1 MNVDEKFELIK
12 RNTAEIITEKEL
24 KDLLVKKTKPVIYWG
39 TAPTGKPSIAYLF
52 PALKIADFLRAG
64 FHVKIL
70 IADLH
75 AALDNVPWNILEKR
89 YDYYSKIIPLLI
101 KSIGVDVSE
110 LEIVKGSEMEL
121 KPEYMYD
128 VLQMSSNVSVHD
140 ATKAASDV
148 VKMGDNPKLSGII
161 YPLMQAMDEEYLKV
175 DCQLGGTDQRKIMVL
190 ARENLPKIGYNSRIE
205 IMNPLIPGLVG
216 KKNNTQGKITLNV
229 GGEEEFD
236 TFIIRLKKVD
246 NKLLRQKSGILNI
259 ANVLYGSSYEDIP
272 IYLEILDKQRN
283 LLQNFPL
290 LKGESSSVDK
300 VKGLG
305 IKCLDIDTS
314 SNMDNVTL
322 GISYESFNKMS
333 SSDVKSKIDF
343 LDDEKTIMQKVNAAD
358 CVEGNPDNGVMA
370 FLKYVVMTIKGDKK
384 EKFVVKRDKKFGGDV
399 SYNNY
404 EEIEK
409 DFIEKKLH
417 PMDLKIAVAKEIV
430 EILKPVQKE
439 KKVLEKLMK
448 EAYE

>member
-1 MNVDEKFELIK
+1 MDINERFELVK
-12 RNTAEIITEKEL
+12 RNTEEIITEKEL
-24 KDLLVKKTKPVIYWG
+24 KELLETKKKPVLYWG

-52 PALKIADFLRAG
+52 PALKISDFLKAG

-70 IADLH
+70 LADLH

-89 YDYYSKIIPLLI
+89 YEYYAKIIPLII
-101 KSIGVDVSE
+101 KSMSGDVSN

-161 YPLMQAMDEEYLKV
+161 YPIMQAVDEQYLEV

-190 ARENLPKIGYNSRIE
+190 ARENLPKIGYKRRIE

-216 KKNNTQGKITLNV
+216 KK
-229 GGEEEFD
+229 
-236 TFIIRLKKVD
+236 
-246 NKLLRQKSGILNI
+246 
-259 ANVLYGSSYEDIP
+259 
-272 IYLEILDKQRN
+272 
-283 LLQNFPL
+283 
-290 LKGESSSVDK
+290 
-300 VKGLG
+300 
-305 IKCLDIDTS
+305 
-314 SNMDNVTL
+314 
-322 GISYESFNKMS
+322 MS
-333 SSDVKSKIDF
+333 SSDSKSKIDF
-343 LDDEKTIMQKVNAAD
+343 LDDEETIKQKVNDAD
-358 CVEGNPDNGVMA
+358 CIAGNPDNGVMA
-370 FLKYVVMTIKGDKK
+370 LLKYVIMTIKKDKK
-384 EKFVVKRDKKFGGDV
+384 EKFVISRDKKFGGDI
-399 SYNNY
+399 SYSNY

-409 DFIEKKLH
+409 DFVEKKLH
-417 PMDLKIAVAKEIV
+417 PLDLKNAVAKEIV

-439 KKVLEKLMK
+439 RKVLEKLMK

>member
-1 MNVDEKFELIK
+1 MEINEKFELIK

-101 KSIGVDVSE
+101 KSIGVDISE
-110 LEIVKGSEMEL
+110 LEIIKGSEMEL

-216 KKNNTQGKITLNV
+216 KK
-229 GGEEEFD
+229 
-236 TFIIRLKKVD
+236 
-246 NKLLRQKSGILNI
+246 
-259 ANVLYGSSYEDIP
+259 
-272 IYLEILDKQRN
+272 
-283 LLQNFPL
+283 
-290 LKGESSSVDK
+290 
-300 VKGLG
+300 
-305 IKCLDIDTS
+305 
-314 SNMDNVTL
+314 
-322 GISYESFNKMS
+322 MS

-370 FLKYVVMTIKGDKK
+370 FLKYVIMTIKGDKK
-384 EKFVVKRDKKFGGDV
+384 EKFVVKRDKKFGGDI

-404 EEIEK
+404 KEVEK
-409 DFIEKKLH
+409 DFVEKKLH
-417 PMDLKIAVAKEIV
+417 PMDLKIAVAKEII

-439 KKVLEKLMK
+439 RKVLEKLMK